1 MLQIFEDYLF
11 SQGYFVAS
19 PEVEKERASLQAAA
33 EPQPQSETQALTVLL
48 NLEHALEALIA
59 LKHFAMIHIT
69 VHPELASIDMLDVA
83 KRNLGFSVPSAF
95 YLGFPKSVRELSP
108 IELLFDQLFHYSR
121 TYGLGNFSEPGHS
134 VLEEYYEREPFAED
148 VEPKEFAIVT
158 SEEAQELLARMA
170 EGFIASSR
178 PLNDTNYQLLK
189 AYLEEHRDF
198 PAQTCACKDTA
209 ARLIIDTRSPELSR
223 LMKLSDV
230 IRLVEW
236 LIELGYDTEKVSINK
251 LNLKN
256 RDRKLIIKVLDSLF
270 ENGCVDTKTCLEKK
284 RTWNGLLHHLHY
296 EPKCAK
302 SEAFCRAI
310 RTKDQRSVYSTMEK
324 CLAADDVRGAVDV
337 LHKEKGSGAV
347 LRHLDYL
354 LNSCK
359 TDEDVRYVLE
369 ACETT
374 NKIILVQLLLKYGAY
389 QYAPNSDALRTFLF
403 VRLGKLRVHRETD
416 KEHARRTIKLP
427 SEIGDRMALWL
438 LKQLENVC
446 QGTLGKVYVD
456 ESMRNAAL
464 PLQESA
470 SMGGFGTL
478 PRGTRIPIPDGKII
492 RAFTYWERVDD
503 IDLSCLALSD
513 DDDLPME
520 FSWRTSFDNQSEA
533 YAFSGDETSG
543 YHGGSE
549 YIDINI
555 SEFLEKYGAKWHY
568 LVFCDNIYS
577 DTVSAEDDSEVT
589 SSFDKCVC
597 RAGYM
602 LRDVLDSGEIY
613 EPATVQTSFVV
624 NCASRAA
631 YLFAIDLHD
640 PAVIWLNLGENSWR
654 NIAGEGDVTF
664 LKGYFH
670 TVDLINLYDFARMLA
685 TEVVDNPAEADVIF
699 SDELP
704 ATLGPDQT
712 SEPGA
717 WQGLREGQELI
728 RSRDTARLL
737 QLLN

>member
-11 SQGYFVAS
+11 TQGYFVAS
-19 PEVEKERASLQAAA
+19 PEVEKERASLQVAA
-33 EPQPQSETQALTVLL
+33 EPQPQSEVQTLTVLL
-48 NLEHALEALIA
+48 GLEHALEALIA

-83 KRNLGFSVPSAF
+83 KRNLGFNVPLPF
-95 YLGFPKSVRELSP
+95 YRGFPQSVRELSP
-108 IELLFDQLFHYSR
+108 FELYLDQVFHYFH
-121 TYGLGNFSEPGHS
+121 TYGLGDFSKPGHS
-134 VLEEYYEREPFAED
+134 VFEEYYGREPFAEN

-158 SEEAQELLARMA
+158 SDEAQKLLARMA

-178 PLNDTNYQLLK
+178 PLNDTNYKLLK
-189 AYLEEHRDF
+189 AYLEEHSDF

-209 ARLIIDTRSPELSR
+209 ARLIIDTRDPELSR

-236 LIELGYDTEKVSINK
+236 LIELDYDTEKVAINK

-256 RDRKLIIKVLDSLF
+256 RDRKLITKVLDNLF
-270 ENGCVDTKTCLEKK
+270 ESGYVDTKTCLEKK
-284 RTWNGLLHHLHY
+284 RAWNGLLHHLHY

-302 SEAFCRAI
+302 SEEFCHAI
-310 RTKDQRSVYSTMEK
+310 RTKDQRSVYSAMEK
-324 CLAADDVRGAVDV
+324 CLAVGDVRGAVDV
-337 LHKEKGSGAV
+337 LHKEKGAGAV

-354 LNSCK
+354 LSSCK
-359 TDEDVRYVLE
+359 TDEDVRCVLN

-389 QYAPNSDALRTFLF
+389 RYAPNNDALRTFLF
-403 VRLGKLRVHRETD
+403 VRFGKLRVHRETNE
-416 KEHARRTIKLP
+416 EHARRKINLP
-427 SEIGDRMALWL
+427 SEIGDRMASWL
-438 LKQLENVC
+438 LEQLKNVC
-446 QGTLGKVYVD
+446 RGTLGKVYVD
-456 ESMRNAAL
+456 ESMRNIAL

-478 PRGTRIPIPDGKII
+478 PRGTRIPIPEGKVI
-492 RAFTYWERVDD
+492 RAFTYWEKVDD

-513 DDDLPME
+513 DYNIPME
-520 FSWRTSFDNQSEA
+520 LSWRTAFGNQDEA
-533 YAFSGDETSG
+533 FAFSGDETSG
-543 YHGGSE
+543 YEGGSE
-549 YIDINI
+549 YVDINI
-555 SEFLEKYGAKWHY
+555 PDFLKKYGTEWHY
-568 LVFCDNIYS
+568 VVFCDNIYS
-577 DTVSAEDDSEVT
+577 DVTFDSNGDPVS

-602 LRDVLDSGEIY
+602 LRDALDSGEVF

-640 PAVIWLNLGENSWR
+640 PALIWLNLGENSWR

-670 TVDLINLYDFARMLA
+670 TIDLINLYDFAKMLA
-685 TEVVDNPAEADVIF
+685 TEVVDDPAEADVVF
-699 SDELP
+699 SDEFP
-704 ATLGPDQT
+704 AAIGPDET
-712 SEPGA
+712 PEPGA

-728 RSRDTARLL
+728 RSCDTARLL
-737 QLLN
+737 ELLN